1 MCCGIRDIW
10 GKRWKK
16 RRKDENVEAR
26 ENGSG
31 GREKIKTEEEQA

>member
-10 GKRWKK
+10 EKRKKRWK
-16 RRKDENVEAR
+16 DENGEAR

-31 GREKIKTEEEQA
+31 GREKIKTEEEQT